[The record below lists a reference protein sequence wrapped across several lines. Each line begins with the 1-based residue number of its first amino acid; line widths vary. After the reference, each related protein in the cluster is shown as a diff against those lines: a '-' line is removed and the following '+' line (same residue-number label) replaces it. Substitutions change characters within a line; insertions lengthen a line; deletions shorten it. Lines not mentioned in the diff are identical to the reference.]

1 MDTTEHSILISVY
14 LQVSSTSTTRKP
26 KKIHKTKIMKSI
38 KADVA
43 KGLEYLKSHQDLDE
57 NLSKLQEDMSSSSTT
72 TTTTH
77 SPRTTPKHMD
87 TYDSILEKMESAVR
101 SLKINGDNVVAVAS
115 KNVEEQ
121 NVNLSTI
128 MLNDDS
134 GDDGGGQTTLTGS
147 GRSTGSNDDEFVVV
161 PDTTFVSD
169 AAAVDELPDL
179 SGVTQINFND
189 PFQSSVE
196 NSFVD
201 YDEPN
206 KNLEGIIDAAN
217 EDEIY
222 DWDETTRK
230 NRFNLMQ
237 GRDVVT
243 KFLRVIE
250 TQHGIGS
257 NCVAGTA
264 LNLGEGVVDRYAQDR
279 FRTEAEIAVNRAN
292 MLTR

>member
-1 MDTTEHSILISVY
+1 M
-14 LQVSSTSTTRKP
+14 
-26 KKIHKTKIMKSI
+26 
-38 KADVA
+38 A

-57 NLSKLQEDMSSSSTT
+57 NLSKLQEDMNSSSTTSSSSSSSQPSTSTT
-72 TTTTH
+72 TTTTI
-77 SPRTTPKHMD
+77 PPVQTTAKHMD
-87 TYDSILEKMESAVR
+87 TYDSILEKMETAVR
-101 SLKINGDNVVAVAS
+101 SYKINDDNVVPVAS

-128 MLNDDS
+128 MLNDD
-134 GDDGGGQTTLTGS
+134 GGGGEGSLGQQNSPTGS
-147 GRSTGSNDDEFVVV
+147 TDDEFVS
-161 PDTTFVSD
+161 DTTFVSD
-169 AAAVDELPDL
+169 AAAAAASGSSVDELPDL
-179 SGVTQINFND
+179 GGVTQINFDD
-189 PFQSSVE
+189 PFQNSVE
-196 NSFVD
+196 SSFVD

>member
-1 MDTTEHSILISVY
+1 
-14 LQVSSTSTTRKP
+14 
-26 KKIHKTKIMKSI
+26 MKSI

-57 NLSKLQEDMSSSSTT
+57 NLSKLQEDMNSSSTT
-72 TTTTH
+72 TTNSPPTT
-77 SPRTTPKHMD
+77 SKHMD

-101 SLKINGDNVVAVAS
+101 SFKINGDNAVPVES
-115 KNVEEQ
+115 NNVQEQ

-128 MLNDDS
+128 MLNDD
-134 GDDGGGQTTLTGS
+134 GGGQNTPTGS
-147 GRSTGSNDDEFVVV
+147 AGPVRSIGSNDDEFLVV

-179 SGVTQINFND
+179 GGVTQINFDD
-189 PFQSSVE
+189 PFQNSVE
-196 NSFVD
+196 SSFVD

>member
-1 MDTTEHSILISVY
+1 
-14 LQVSSTSTTRKP
+14 
-26 KKIHKTKIMKSI
+26 MKSI

-57 NLSKLQEDMSSSSTT
+57 NLSKLQEDMDFSSSTIMSST
-72 TTTTH
+72 MTAQ
-77 SPRTTPKHMD
+77 RTTPTFQPHTTKEVSPKHMD
-87 TYDSILEKMESAVR
+87 TYDSILEKMETAVR
-101 SLKINGDNVVAVAS
+101 TFNINDENIVAMAG
-115 KNVEEQ
+115 KNVEEE
-121 NVNLSTI
+121 NSENTDLSTI
-128 MLNDDS
+128 MLNDD
-134 GDDGGGQTTLTGS
+134 GDGQNTPPAAPAAS
-147 GRSTGSNDDEFVVV
+147 SEDDEEN
-161 PDTTFVSD
+161 TFVSV
-169 AAAVDELPDL
+169 AATSIDELPDL
-179 SGVTQINFND
+179 SGVTQINFDD
-189 PFQSSVE
+189 PFQNSVE
-196 NSFVD
+196 SSFVD